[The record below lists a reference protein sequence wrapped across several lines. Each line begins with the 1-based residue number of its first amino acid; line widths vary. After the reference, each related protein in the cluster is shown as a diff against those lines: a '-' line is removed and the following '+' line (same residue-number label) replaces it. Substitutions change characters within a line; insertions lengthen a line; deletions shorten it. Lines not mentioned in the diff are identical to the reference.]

1 MEIKGKV
8 HEISPVMNVT
18 ETFKKRELVIEFA
31 ENPAYPEFV
40 KFEAIQDKVSLFDKC
55 KVGEFVEVA
64 FNLKGR
70 AWTDK
75 AGKTSYFNTLQVWKL
90 TSLGADAGAPIQE
103 EAPSF
108 SAPNISSPSDDDDLP
123 F

>member
-8 HEISPVMNVT
+8 HEVSPVMNVT
-18 ETFKKRELVIEFA
+18 DTFKKREIVIEFA

-55 KVGEFVEVA
+55 KVGDFVELS

-90 TSLGADAGAPIQE
+90 TALSAEAGAPIQE
-103 EAPSF
+103 EAASF
-108 SAPNISSPSDDDDLP
+108 MPPDISSATDDDDLP